1 MEDAYVVANGG
12 HFVAVF
18 DGHGGSEVSSRL
30 RDRLYKLYAKAL
42 PQRHLEDKERR
53 KTQRSRSKKND
64 NDPCVPSIRSHTAAM
79 RSALKKIERDVLRDD
94 DLEFQGSTCVAVV
107 VHTAEDGSR
116 TLLSANIGD
125 SRAILSRG
133 GKAVD
138 LTRDHKP
145 NDEKERAR
153 IRSMGED
160 VQWDPWGQIYR
171 IRDLSL
177 SRAIGDRFA
186 KPVVTS
192 EAEMLQE
199 PIRDDEDEFFL
210 LASDGLYDVMTSQEV
225 VDFVRECLK
234 NEPEFEE
241 TYGKL
246 KYAPEERKENMAK
259 IVANEALERGSADNV
274 CVIVVWLKDLE
285 L

>member
-18 DGHGGSEVSSRL
+18 DGHGGSEVSSQL
-30 RDRLYKLYAKAL
+30 RNRLYKLYTKAL
-42 PQRHLEDKERR
+42 PQRHLDDQERR
-53 KTQRSRSKKND
+53 KTQGRRTKKGASTI
-64 NDPCVPSIRSHTAAM
+64 PSVRSHSAAM
-79 RSALKKIERDVLRDD
+79 KSALKRIERDVLRDD
-94 DLEFQGSTCVAVV
+94 DLEFQGSTCVAVL
-107 VHTAEDGSR
+107 VHTGEDGKR
-116 TLLSANIGD
+116 TLISANIGD

-145 NDEKERAR
+145 SDEQERAR

-192 EAEMLQE
+192 EAEITNEQ
-199 PIRDDEDEFFL
+199 IRDDEDEFFL

-225 VDFVRECLK
+225 VDFIRECLR

-241 TYGKL
+241 MYGKL

-274 CVIVVWLKDLE
+274 CVIVVWLKDDI
-285 L
+285 